1 MNASELYRRLSEPF
15 PSADVEWRVTKVH
28 QRSGLAVPYITSRA
42 IQTRLDHVVVLLA
55 HALHSVAPVRSQAVP
70 RRKSRSRPD
79 TDSVPALRP
88 FHLRRGKARVD

>member
-42 IQTRLDHVVVLLA
+42 IQTRLDHVVGPFCWRTRYIPWHQYIPKPSRGENPEADRTPVASQLFVLA
-55 HALHSVAPVRSQAVP
+55 I
-70 RRKSRSRPD
+70 
-79 TDSVPALRP
+79 
-88 FHLRRGKARVD
+88 